1 MIACYRRSVSETMGD
16 GKQRDSSGGVKKLRE
31 KFGSGHLPDPNLL
44 IVALPLHRAIYYF
57 AYFAP
62 FLKEA
67 KGAKAVTEQ
76 KKKRGEGGGG

>member
-1 MIACYRRSVSETMGD
+1 MKCAMVNNAIQAEEL
-16 GKQRDSSGGVKKLRE
+16 KKRG
-31 KFGSGHLPDPNLL
+31 KFGSGRFPDPNLL

-76 KKKRGEGGGG
+76 KKRGGRGEGGASKNQA